1 MCPPAT
7 VFGPEKILNKGSVL
21 VSDPQK
27 RPWHTMPAA
36 AAIETLQT
44 SEAGLDDAAVR
55 ARLDS

>member
-44 SEAGLDDAAVR
+44 S
-55 ARLDS
+55 